1 MSSNARKEL
10 RNLLRAI
17 EDYHENAIE
26 YVGKTITDVL
36 GQHINAAYE
45 ALGEPLRNCDVGS
58 PEEQNLRHGEWCRKY
73 GIDGSMDVPCGSP
86 DWCCH
91 LCFAR
96 WAQMPYKKEGEE

>member
-45 ALGEPLRNCDVGS
+45 ALGEPLRNCDVGTA
-58 PEEQNLRHGEWCRKY
+58 EEQTSRFRKY
-73 GIDGSMDVPCGSP
+73 CAKQQPYEWSCANCPIFYIGTSKCEFV
-86 DWCCH
+86 
-91 LCFAR
+91 